1 MIYDI
6 GAECGL
12 HSGFYLVHGK
22 CNFLVDGTSE
32 EHGSKAISAIEKHI
46 PVSQIEAVFFTG
58 TTSDKAGFL
67 KLLLKENKDI
77 KIFASVTGL
86 RNIREILNHDDF
98 NGCICKHGTSIKL
111 SGVEFTAFITPNLPN
126 PDNIMVYYSD
136 EKALFSGCA
145 FSQYNYNEFLV
156 NALDVI
162 KECKVDVICRTI
174 GGISKN
180 VKEIF
185 DTYKSLLI
193 KKEKNKVLIAY
204 SSVTGNNKEIAY
216 AAARMLEKENVAADL
231 VCLDESTPEIYDY
244 KGLILA
250 TYTKHRNMPDSVWE
264 FIRKI
269 DVSRAKDIPYFVFGS
284 CGWSCEGPYLANE
297 NLSMLK
303 LKRVC
308 KVETCI
314 FTPND
319 EDMEVLQKNI
329 KLLVDIL
336 TEKTN
341 A

>member
-6 GAECGL
+6 GAECGFDF
-12 HSGFYLVHGK
+12 SFYLVCGK
-22 CNFLVDGTSE
+22 SNFLIDGTSE
-32 EHGSKAISAIEKHI
+32 EYGKQAISAIKKHI

-58 TTSDKAGFL
+58 TTPDKTGFL
-67 KLLLKENKDI
+67 KFLLEENKDV

-98 NGCICKHGTSIKL
+98 NGCICKHGATIKL
-111 SGVEFTAFITPNLPN
+111 SGAELIAFITPNLPN
-126 PDNIMVYYSD
+126 PDNIMVYCSE
-136 EKALFSGCA
+136 EKALFSGYA
-145 FSQYNYNEFLV
+145 FSQGKYNEFLA

-162 KECKVDVICRTI
+162 KECKVDVICRTF

-180 VKEIF
+180 VKDIL
-185 DTYKSLLI
+185 DTYKCLLI

-216 AAARMLEKENVAADL
+216 AAARMLEKENVDADL
-231 VCLDESTPEIYDY
+231 VSLDESTPEIYDY
-244 KGLILA
+244 NGLILA
-250 TYTKHRNMPDSVWE
+250 TYTKYRNMPESVWE

-284 CGWSCEGPYLANE
+284 CGWSCEGPYIASE

-319 EDMEVLQKNI
+319 EDLETIQKNT
-329 KLLVDIL
+329 KLLVNIL
-336 TEKTN
+336 TEKIN